1 MSEVKKSFPIKGMHC
16 ASCVRVLER
25 ALKKVDGVAEAIVNL
40 ATEKA
45 TVTCNPEKVTDK
57 NLTSAIANVGYTALL
72 AEEMRTEDEEKKEK
86 QKELQ
91 TLRNK
96 VIVSLVLGG
105 LILWGSF
112 PGIMNTAPAFLQN
125 FWIQLLLA
133 TPVQFWAGFE
143 FYRATIPALKH
154 RTANMDT
161 LVVIGTT
168 VAYAYSAFVTI
179 LPQIPKSIG
188 IEPTPYFDVATI
200 IIGLILLGRYF
211 EARAKAGT
219 SEAIKKLIGLQA
231 KTARVLRLRS
241 SVIASTAKQS
251 RVNGIASSP
260 ASPDPRNDNRYIE
273 VDIPI
278 DQVQIGDIIR
288 VRPGEKIPVDG
299 VIVEGESSIDESMV
313 TGESIPV
320 DKTKGDTV
328 IGATFNKAGTFTY
341 KATKVGQK
349 TMLAQIIKLVE
360 EAQGSKAPIQRIADL
375 ISSYFVPIVI
385 MLAIATFAVWYI
397 LGPQPA
403 FLFAMLNT
411 VAVLIIACPCAMGL
425 ATPTAIMV
433 GTGKGAEHGVL
444 IKDAESLEIAHK
456 VNTVIFDKTGTLTK
470 GKPEVTDIITINFSV
485 IASEAK
491 QSHGI
496 ATGSSNSRNDIL
508 RLAASLEKGSE
519 HSLAEAIVKKA
530 EEKKLVLSKVERFKA
545 VPGHGVEGVVDAKR
559 LVFGNKRLMGKE
571 GIEILKQVQ
580 DDINKLESGGKT
592 VMMLAVESHPEFTRL
607 ASRAKR
613 VSGSREIPKQVRKDI
628 QLVGLIAVADTVKES
643 AKEAIEQLNNL
654 AIETVMITGDN
665 QRTANAIAKKVGIK
679 RVYAEVLPQ
688 EKEKILKQV
697 QYDKGRKIVAMVGD
711 GINDAP
717 ALAVAD
723 IGIAMGTGT
732 DVAIEAADIT
742 LINKDLRSV
751 AQAINLSKKTMRTIK
766 LNLFWAFGYNVIL
779 IPVAMGVLYP
789 FFGLLLNPIFASI
802 AMATSSVSVVSNSL
816 LLKRYK
822 I

>member
-1 MSEVKKSFPIKGMHC
+1 MAEVKKTFPIKGMHC
-16 ASCVRVLER
+16 ASCVRVTER
-25 ALKKVDGVAEAIVNL
+25 ALKKTPGVKDVVVNL
-40 ATEKA
+40 ATAKA
-45 TVTCNPEKVTDK
+45 TVTYDKDSCTPEQ
-57 NLTSAIANVGYTALL
+57 LAQSIAKTGYTLEL
-72 AEEMRTEDEEKKEK
+72 EEKSEEIQKKEK
-86 QKELQ
+86 QKELSK
-91 TLRNK
+91 LRTK
-96 VIVSLVLGG
+96 VIVSLITGA

-112 PGIMNTAPAFLQN
+112 PGLMNTAPAFLHN
-125 FWIQLLLA
+125 FWVQLLLA
-133 TPVQFWAGFE
+133 TPVQFWAGSE

-161 LVVIGTT
+161 LVALGTT

-211 EARAKAGT
+211 EAKAKAGT
-219 SEAIKKLIGLQA
+219 SDAIKKLIGLQA
-231 KTARVLRLRS
+231 KTARVLRDG
-241 SVIASTAKQS
+241 K
-251 RVNGIASSP
+251 
-260 ASPDPRNDNRYIE
+260 E
-273 VDIPI
+273 VDISI
-278 DQVQIGDIIR
+278 DQVVIGNIIR

-320 DKTKGDTV
+320 DKIKGDTI

-341 KATKVGQK
+341 KATKVGNE

-385 MLAIATFAVWYI
+385 ILAFLTFGVWYSF
-397 LGPQPA
+397 GPQPA

-433 GTGKGAEHGVL
+433 GTGKGAEHGIL
-444 IKDAESLEIAHK
+444 IKDAESLETAHK
-456 VNTVIFDKTGTLTK
+456 INTVIFDKTGTLTK
-470 GKPEVTDIITINFSV
+470 GKPTVTDV
-485 IASEAK
+485 ILVSGAHPESLTVMGDAGQASMTKWTED
-491 QSHGI
+491 
-496 ATGSSNSRNDIL
+496 DIL
-508 RLAASLEKGSE
+508 RIAASIEKGSE

-530 EEKKLVLSKVERFKA
+530 EREKLALSAVVRFKA
-545 VPGHGVEGVVDAKR
+545 IAGHGVEGILNIKNQKSKI
-559 LVFGNKRLMGKE
+559 LLGNRRLMEKV
-571 GIEILKQVQ
+571 KV
-580 DDINKLESGGKT
+580 DISFARSHLAKLEGEGNT
-592 VMMLAVESHPEFTRL
+592 VVMLAVEDKL
-607 ASRAKR
+607 
-613 VSGSREIPKQVRKDI
+613 
-628 QLVGLIAVADTVKES
+628 LGLIAVADTIKDS
-643 AKEAIEQLNNL
+643 AKEGVAALKKMEIEV
-654 AIETVMITGDN
+654 VMITGDN
-665 QRTANAIAKKVGIK
+665 QRTANAIAKQVGIEK
-679 RVYAEVLPQ
+679 VFAEVLPQ
-688 EKEKILKQV
+688 EKEAIV
-697 QYDKGRKIVAMVGD
+697 RKLQMSNFKFHTRRVVAMVGD

-717 ALAVAD
+717 ALAAAD

-732 DVAIEAADIT
+732 DVAIETADIT

-766 LNLFWAFGYNVIL
+766 LNLFWAFGYNIIL

-789 FFGLLLNPIFASI
+789 FFGILLNPIFASV
-802 AMATSSVSVVSNSL
+802 AMATSSISVVSNSL